1 MSVSVDVEGPPDLD
15 RPVSEESPR
24 SDAPGFDDFYRRE
37 LPGLVTLA
45 RALAGPAAA
54 DDVAQEAMLA
64 AFRRWDH
71 VQGLE
76 DPGQWARRT
85 CSNLA
90 VSAFRRR
97 MVELRGITRLAARRR
112 VAPVE
117 EASEEFWRAIRALP
131 RRQAQCAALRYVYSM
146 EGPDIAR
153 TLGITDG
160 SVKVHLS
167 RARQA
172 LARSLDLDEEATS

>member
-1 MSVSVDVEGPPDLD
+1 MDVDVPRDLD
-15 RPVSEESPR
+15 RPVSRETASPD
-24 SDAPGFDDFYRRE
+24 SSEFDDFYRRE

-45 RALAGPAAA
+45 RALAGAAAA
-54 DDVAQEAMLA
+54 DDIAQEAMLA
-64 AFRRWDH
+64 TLRRWDD
-71 VQGLE
+71 VRRLD

-97 MVELRGITRLAARRR
+97 LVELRGITRLAGRRG
-112 VAPVE
+112 VPPVE

-146 EGPDIAR
+146 EGREIGR
-153 TLGITDG
+153 TLGITEG
-160 SVKVHLS
+160 SVKVHLA
-167 RARQA
+167 RARRT
-172 LARSLDLDEEATS
+172 LAQTLQLDEEAGS